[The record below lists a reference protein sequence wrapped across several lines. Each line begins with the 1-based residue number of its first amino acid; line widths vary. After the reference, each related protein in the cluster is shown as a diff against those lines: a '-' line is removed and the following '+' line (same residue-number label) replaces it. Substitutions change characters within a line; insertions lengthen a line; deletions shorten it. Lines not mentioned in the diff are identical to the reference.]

1 MTERVVAGYRD
12 LEAFSTAV
20 RGAREAGAEP
30 RVYSN
35 VPLEE
40 LEEGRSKVLLFALV
54 GALVGGG
61 SAFLLAAW
69 SAKAYP
75 LITGGMPLIAGP
87 PVGLVTYEG
96 TALGAILATVLGVL
110 LEGRLAGGS
119 PPSEEVG
126 DLLGEG
132 FHVVE
137 VDADR
142 DEAVALFSDADRVLG
157 GAKTEVEGTDAG
169 GPDAE
174 EPDDAAP

>member
-1 MTERVVAGYRD
+1 MASTEAVVAGYRD
-12 LEAFSTAV
+12 VAAFSAAV
-20 RGAREAGAEP
+20 RGLRETGVAP
-30 RVYSN
+30 RIYSN

-54 GALVGGG
+54 GAIVGGS

-96 TALGAILATVLGVL
+96 TALGAVLATVLGVL

-119 PPSEEVG
+119 PPPEQVST
-126 DLLGEG
+126 LLGDGLHVLEVAAEG
-132 FHVVE
+132 
-137 VDADR
+137 
-142 DEAVALFSDADRVLG
+142 EAVVALLDDADRVFGL
-157 GAKTEVEGTDAG
+157 ATDAA
-169 GPDAE
+169 D
-174 EPDDAAP
+174 EPDDEAS